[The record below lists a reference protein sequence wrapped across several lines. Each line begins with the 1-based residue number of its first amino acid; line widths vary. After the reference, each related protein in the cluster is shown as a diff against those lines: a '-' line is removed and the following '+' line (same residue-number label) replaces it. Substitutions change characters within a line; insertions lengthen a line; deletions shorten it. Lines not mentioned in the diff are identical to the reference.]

1 MRLSYYYYSYYIYF
15 DDKYSGKKSWQ
26 AASAEVNQYKTLPVY
41 LVYQAARASSS
52 QLS

>member
-26 AASAEVNQYKTLPVY
+26 AASAEVNQYDSTSLPGIPG
-41 LVYQAARASSS
+41 S
-52 QLS
+52 